1 MLISLP
7 VHSARALAG
16 VAAICIV
23 VAACQGAG
31 ATESPA
37 PAIASPAPAA
47 ATPAATAQ
55 TAASGTFHKVDGE
68 ATGNV
73 ALMHLPD
80 GSFEIVFEDFTTP
93 GKDHTNVILVSN
105 VDVAKTTE
113 VDQEA
118 ILDLGPLKGTTGMQ
132 EYVIPSAMSANAM
145 GYHSVVLWD
154 TTMLHAVAAAP
165 LKGG

>member
-1 MLISLP
+1 MPFSLT
-7 VHSARALAG
+7 VRSAQALAG
-16 VAAICIV
+16 VAAISIV
-23 VAACQGAG
+23 AAACQGAG
-31 ATESPA
+31 ASQSPA
-37 PAIASPAPAA
+37 PATASPA
-47 ATPAATAQ
+47 ATVQ
-55 TAASGTFHKVDGE
+55 TVASGTFHKVDGD
-68 ATGNV
+68 ATGMV

-105 VDVAKTTE
+105 VDVAKTTDI
-113 VDQEA
+113 DQKA

-132 EYVIPSAMSANAM
+132 EYLIPAAMSANAM

>member
-1 MLISLP
+1 MPISLP

-16 VAAICIV
+16 VAAIIIV

-31 ATESPA
+31 ATQ
-37 PAIASPAPAA
+37 SPAPAA
-47 ATPAATAQ
+47 ASPAATAQ

-73 ALMHLPD
+73 TLMHLPD
-80 GSFEIVFEDFTTP
+80 GSFEIVFDDFATP

-105 VDVAKTTE
+105 VDVAKTTD
-113 VDQEA
+113 VDQKA
-118 ILDLGPLKGTTGMQ
+118 ILDLGPLKSTTGMQ

>member
-1 MLISLP
+1 MPISLP

-16 VAAICIV
+16 VAAISIA

-31 ATESPA
+31 ATQ
-37 PAIASPAPAA
+37 SPAPAA
-47 ATPAATAQ
+47 TPVATAQ

-68 ATGNV
+68 ATGKV
-73 ALMHLPD
+73 ALKHLPD

-105 VDVAKTTE
+105 VDVAKTTD
-113 VDQEA
+113 VDQKA

-132 EYVIPSAMSANAM
+132 EYPIPSAMSANAM

-165 LKGG
+165 LKEG